1 MALTPLCLIAA
12 GYVLGSMPWGYWL
25 PRLLRGVDMR
35 TLGSGNPGATNVWR
49 TLGFKFGIA
58 VALLDI
64 AKGSAAALLG
74 LWLGGDLVGVLAG
87 VAAMVGHW
95 RPLFLGFAR
104 GGKMV
109 ATTGGVALAVAPL
122 PALSA
127 AGVWLVVFF
136 VFRYASVSSIA
147 AAISLP
153 LWALLYGASWPVV
166 AFTAGAAVAIIV
178 LHRTNIRRLLAGE
191 EHRIELHRPRLGGK
205 SAPPPTALPSN
216 HV

>member
-1 MALTPLCLIAA
+1 
-12 GYVLGSMPWGYWL
+12 MPWGYWL
-25 PRLLRGVDMR
+25 PLLLRGVDVR

-64 AKGSAAALLG
+64 AKGAAAALLG

-87 VAAMVGHW
+87 VAAMIGHW

-104 GGKMV
+104 GGKIV
-109 ATTGGVALAVAPL
+109 ATTGGVALAIAPL

-127 AGVWLVVFF
+127 AAVWIVVFLLT
-136 VFRYASVSSIA
+136 RYASVASIA
-147 AAISLP
+147 AAVSLP

-166 AFTAGAAVAIIV
+166 AFTAGAALAILV
-178 LHRTNIRRLLAGE
+178 LHRANIRRLLAGE
-191 EHRIELHRPRLGGK
+191 EHRIELRRPRLGG
-205 SAPPPTALPSN
+205 SGAALRSKR
-216 HV
+216 V

>member
-1 MALTPLCLIAA
+1 
-12 GYVLGSMPWGYWL
+12 MPWGYWL
-25 PRLLRGVDMR
+25 PRVLRGVDVR

-64 AKGSAAALLG
+64 AKGAAAALLG

-122 PALSA
+122 AALSA
-127 AGVWLVVFF
+127 AGVWILVFF
-136 VFRYASVSSIA
+136 AFRYASLASIVA
-147 AAISLP
+147 AVALP
-153 LWALLYGASWPVV
+153 LFALLFGASWPVV
-166 AFTAGAAVAIIV
+166 AFTVGAALGIVA

-191 EHRIELHRPRLGGK
+191 EHRLDLRRPGLGGK
-205 SAPPPTALPSN
+205 SAPPPNPPLPSN
-216 HV
+216 HA

>member
-1 MALTPLCLIAA
+1 
-12 GYVLGSMPWGYWL
+12 MPWGYWL

-49 TLGFKFGIA
+49 TLGFRFGIA

-64 AKGSAAALLG
+64 AKGAAAALLG
-74 LWLGGDLVGVLAG
+74 LWLGSDLVGVLAG

-104 GGKMV
+104 GGKIV
-109 ATTGGVALAVAPL
+109 ATTGGVALAIAPL
-122 PALSA
+122 AALSA
-127 AGVWLVVFF
+127 AAVWMAVFF
-136 VFRYASVSSIA
+136 LTRYASLASIVA
-147 AAISLP
+147 AASLP

-166 AFTAGAAVAIIV
+166 AFTAGAALAILV

-191 EHRIELHRPRLGGK
+191 EHKIDLRRPRLGGK
-205 SAPPPTALPSN
+205 TASN
-216 HV
+216 HAEPVPK

>member
-1 MALTPLCLIAA
+1 
-12 GYVLGSMPWGYWL
+12 MPWAYWL
-25 PRLLRGVDMR
+25 PLLLRGIDIR

-64 AKGSAAALLG
+64 AKGAAAALLG

-87 VAAMVGHW
+87 VAAMIGHW

-122 PALSA
+122 PALGA
-127 AGVWLVVFF
+127 AVVWLVVFF
-136 VFRYASVSSIA
+136 LTRYASVASIL

-153 LWALLYGASWPVV
+153 LWALLFGASWPVV
-166 AFTAGAAVAIIV
+166 AFTAGAALAIIV

-191 EHRIELHRPRLGGK
+191 ENRLELRRPRLGRSGSK
-205 SAPPPTALPSN
+205 PSPPSPPLSSN
-216 HV
+216 RV

>member
-1 MALTPLCLIAA
+1 
-12 GYVLGSMPWGYWL
+12 MPWGYWL
-25 PRLLRGVDMR
+25 PRLLRGIDIR
-35 TLGSGNPGATNVWR
+35 TLGSGNAGATNVWR

-64 AKGSAAALLG
+64 GKGAVAALLG
-74 LWLGGDLVGVLAG
+74 LWVGGDLVGVLAG
-87 VAAMVGHW
+87 VAAMIGHW

-122 PALSA
+122 PALAA
-127 AGVWLVVFF
+127 AGVWLAVFLPT
-136 VFRYASVSSIA
+136 RYASLSSIL

-153 LWALLYGASWPVV
+153 LWALLFDASWPVV
-166 AFTAGAAVAIIV
+166 AFTAAAALAIIV

-191 EHRIELHRPRLGGK
+191 EHRIELHRPRVGRSGSK
-205 SAPPPTALPSN
+205 PSPPAAELEPRLSPPK
-216 HV
+216 